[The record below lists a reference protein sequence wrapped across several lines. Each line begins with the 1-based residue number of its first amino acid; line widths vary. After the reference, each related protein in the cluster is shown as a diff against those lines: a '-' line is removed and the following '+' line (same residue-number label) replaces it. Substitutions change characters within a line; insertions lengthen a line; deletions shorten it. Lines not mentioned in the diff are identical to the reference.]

1 MAHTVIIH
9 ISNEDPICGELD
21 QLPATG
27 DTIVTI
33 HNPRRRDG
41 KDIHYLSNDVIT
53 VIWPINQSNDVI
65 TVIWPINQIAFIEV
79 MPSEGE
85 ERIIGFVRE

>member
-1 MAHTVIIH
+1 MAHTVVVH
-9 ISNEDPICGELD
+9 VSNEDPICGELD
-21 QLPATG
+21 QLPTAG
-27 DTIVTI
+27 DTIITI

-41 KDIHYLSNDVIT
+41 KDIPYLANDVIT
-53 VIWPINQSNDVI
+53 IIWPISQV
-65 TVIWPINQIAFIEV
+65 AFIEV

>member
-9 ISNEDPICGELD
+9 VSNEEPIVGELE
-21 QLPATG
+21 QLPAAN
-27 DTIVTI
+27 DTVITI

-41 KDIHYLSNDVIT
+41 KDVQNLSNDA
-53 VIWPINQSNDVI
+53 I
-65 TVIWPINQIAFIEV
+65 TVIWPINQILFMEV
-79 MPSEGE
+79 MPGEGE

>member
-9 ISNEDPICGELD
+9 MSNEDPIVGELD
-21 QLPATG
+21 ELPGAS
-27 DTIVTI
+27 DTLIMV
-33 HNPRRRDG
+33 NSPRKRDG
-41 KDIHYLSNDVIT
+41 KDVQYLASDVIK
-53 VIWPINQSNDVI
+53 VIWPL
-65 TVIWPINQIAFIEV
+65 NQISFIEV

>member
-9 ISNEDPICGELD
+9 IANDDPVCGELD
-21 QLPATG
+21 QLPVG
-27 DTIVTI
+27 NDTVVTL

-41 KDIHYLSNDVIT
+41 KDVHYLSNDVIT
-53 VIWPINQSNDVI
+53 VIWPIH
-65 TVIWPINQIAFIEV
+65 QIAFIEII
-79 MPSEGE
+79 PSAGE